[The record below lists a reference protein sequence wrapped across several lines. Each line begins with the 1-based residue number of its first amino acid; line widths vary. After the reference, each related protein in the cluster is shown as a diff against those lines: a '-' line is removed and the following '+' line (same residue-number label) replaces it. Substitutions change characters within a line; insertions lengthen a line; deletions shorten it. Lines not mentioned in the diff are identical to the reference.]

1 MPILLLTGSRGML
14 GQAIAKTF
22 ADAGY
27 TVLATDR
34 DSIDITSIDS
44 IRSFVADKQI
54 DLIINTAAYNF
65 VDKVEDP
72 AFYDIA
78 YSINALGPQSLAIVA
93 KELDIPFVHYSTDY
107 VFSGLP
113 SVTLAKDGTK
123 VDGYSESDSRSPIS
137 KYGFTKAEGERLVE
151 EVGGKFYLCRVT
163 KLFGEPGIGE
173 GSKMSFVSL
182 MLKLS
187 KEKPMLSIVNEE
199 VGCPTFAPHIA
210 DATLGLIQRSEPPGI
225 YHMINEG
232 GGATPYQF
240 AEEFFALM
248 NVTTPRKPVLSSE
261 FPVAAPRPKFSALL
275 NTKLPKLPH
284 RLDALKEFLL

>member
-1 MPILLLTGSRGML
+1 MPNLLLTGSRGML
-14 GQAIAKTF
+14 GQAITKTF
-22 ADAGY
+22 TDAGY

-34 DSIDITSIDS
+34 DTIDITSINS
-44 IRSFVADKQI
+44 IRSFTADKTI

-78 YSINALGPQSLAIVA
+78 YSINALGPQNLAIVA
-93 KELDIPFVHYSTDY
+93 QELDIPLVHYSTDY
-107 VFSGLP
+107 VF
-113 SVTLAKDGTK
+113 DGTK
-123 VDGYSESDSRSPIS
+123 VDGYSESDVRSPIS

-151 EVGGKFYLCRVT
+151 EAGGKFYICRLS
-163 KLFGEPGIGE
+163 KLFGEPGEGE

-182 MLKLS
+182 MLKLA
-187 KEKPMLSIVNEE
+187 KEKPTLSIVNEE

-210 DATLGLIQRSEPPGI
+210 DATLGLIQRKDPSGI
-225 YHMINEG
+225 YHTINEG
-232 GGATPYQF
+232 EGVTPYQF
-240 AEEFFALM
+240 AEEIFALM